1 MNRTDNLAEFVHGT
15 NPQFLI
21 EKITRTKIYES
32 YYWRESCFALNAET
46 LINKAMDLKYIGGT
60 YGDIGKPT
68 HFICL
73 VLKLLQLQPDL
84 DIIYEYI
91 NQEDLKYLRL
101 LGAFYLRMVGR
112 PADIYIHLEPLY
124 ADYRNVRVR
133 TLAGWSV
140 CHIDEFIDELLHQ
153 KLVCDIALPHMPVRS
168 TVVTQRKIGSYVSS
182 IEAEVED
189 ILEAQAID
197 SDEPKSKRKKSSHK
211 GSLFDRAFGKK
222 DTGEE
227 EEYEKE
233 DNSKQ
238 GARQGGQD
246 RERDDR
252 FAEERE
258 QKKKE
263 PQQWSIEYWN
273 RIRVSLG
280 MSLLRE

>member
-15 NPQFLI
+15 NPQYLI

-46 LINKAMDLKYIGGT
+46 LINRAMDLKYIGGI

-112 PADIYIHLEPLY
+112 SADIYTHLEPLY
-124 ADYRNVRVR
+124 ADYRNIRIR
-133 TLAGWSV
+133 TLAGWRV

-168 TVVTQRKIGSYVSS
+168 TVMTQRKIGLYVSS
-182 IEAEVED
+182 IESEIED
-189 ILEAQAID
+189 ILEARENENG
-197 SDEPKSKRKKSSHK
+197 EPKAKRKKSVHK

-222 DTGEE
+222 GTSEDDVEEMDNAREGENV
-227 EEYEKE
+227 YE
-233 DNSKQ
+233 
-238 GARQGGQD
+238 GD
-246 RERDDR
+246 RDRNDR
-252 FAEERE
+252 FSEERE
-258 QKKKE
+258 QKKKKE
-263 PQQWSIEYWN
+263 PQQWSVEYWN
-273 RIRVSLG
+273 RIRESLG